1 MQVPA
6 ALSSR
11 LSFAPIVST
20 AAAGRALPAAT
31 ALPDSNA
38 EQSAAMPQLSL
49 ATRLNQIKE
58 NAAAPAQ
65 QLSEER
71 KTQARERIADIKK
84 RLHELKR
91 LLALFGERAAK
102 PLLRQVQQL
111 SRELASAAKDLRA
124 DSNDPPSALPKLSL
138 SSAEQPTLSSG
149 TAAISQ
155 PSAAS
160 SVAVMAQEPTI
171 NAVTAG
177 SDSEQTQP
185 IDSESRSMQSLGVAG
200 PAELAAW
207 LQREAQDPVK
217 QQRQADKQQLDEVVI
232 ELGSFFRLLSLILER
247 QRQRQEPQVQKQQQ
261 QIADD
266 LELTTSI
273 ARELGC
279 AGNTVQLRLHITV

>member
-11 LSFAPIVST
+11 LSFSPIVST
-20 AAAGRALPAAT
+20 TAAGRALPAA
-31 ALPDSNA
+31 AVLPDSNV
-38 EQSAAMPQLSL
+38 EQSAVVPQLSL
-49 ATRLNQIKE
+49 ASRLNQAKD

-65 QLSEER
+65 QLSDEC

-102 PLLRQVQQL
+102 PLLQQVQQL

-124 DSNDPPSALPKLSL
+124 DSNDPPSTLPKMSL
-138 SSAEQPTLSSG
+138 NSAEQPTLSSG
-149 TAAISQ
+149 TVAISQ

-171 NAVTAG
+171 NTVSAD
-177 SDSEQTQP
+177 SDSEETQP
-185 IDSESRSMQSLGVAG
+185 IDSGSHEPQSLGVAG

-247 QRQRQEPQVQKQQQ
+247 QRQEPQVQKQQQ

-266 LELTTSI
+266 LELTASI

>member
-11 LSFAPIVST
+11 LSFSPIVST
-20 AAAGRALPAAT
+20 TAAGRALPAA
-31 ALPDSNA
+31 AVLPDSNV
-38 EQSAAMPQLSL
+38 EQSAVVPQLSL
-49 ATRLNQIKE
+49 ASRLNQAKD

-65 QLSEER
+65 QLSDER

-102 PLLRQVQQL
+102 PLLQQVQHL
-111 SRELASAAKDLRA
+111 SRELASTAKDLRA
-124 DSNDPPSALPKLSL
+124 DSNDPLSALPKMSL
-138 SSAEQPTLSSG
+138 NSAEQPTLSSG
-149 TAAISQ
+149 TVAISQ

-171 NAVTAG
+171 NTVSAD
-177 SDSEQTQP
+177 SDSEETQP
-185 IDSESRSMQSLGVAG
+185 INSGSHEPQSLGVAG

-247 QRQRQEPQVQKQQQ
+247 QRQEPQVQKQQQ

-266 LELTTSI
+266 LELTASI

>member
-11 LSFAPIVST
+11 LSFSPIVST
-20 AAAGRALPAAT
+20 TAAGRALPAA
-31 ALPDSNA
+31 AVLPDSNV
-38 EQSAAMPQLSL
+38 EQSAVVPQLSL
-49 ATRLNQIKE
+49 ASRLNQAKD

-65 QLSEER
+65 QLSDER

-102 PLLRQVQQL
+102 PLLQQVQHL

-124 DSNDPPSALPKLSL
+124 DSNDPLSALPKMSL
-138 SSAEQPTLSSG
+138 NSAEQPTLSSG
-149 TAAISQ
+149 TVAISQ

-171 NAVTAG
+171 NTVSAD
-177 SDSEQTQP
+177 SDSEETQP
-185 IDSESRSMQSLGVAG
+185 INSGSHEPQSLGVAG

-247 QRQRQEPQVQKQQQ
+247 QRQEPQVQKQQQ

-266 LELTTSI
+266 LELTASI

>member
-11 LSFAPIVST
+11 LSFSPIVST
-20 AAAGRALPAAT
+20 TAAGRALPAA
-31 ALPDSNA
+31 AVLPDSNV
-38 EQSAAMPQLSL
+38 EQSAVVPQLSL
-49 ATRLNQIKE
+49 ASRLNQAKD

-65 QLSEER
+65 QLSDER

-102 PLLRQVQQL
+102 PLLQQVQQL

-124 DSNDPPSALPKLSL
+124 DSNDPPSALPKMSL
-138 SSAEQPTLSSG
+138 NSAEQPTLSSG

-155 PSAAS
+155 PNAAS

-171 NAVTAG
+171 STVTAG
-177 SDSEQTQP
+177 SDSEELQP
-185 IDSESRSMQSLGVAG
+185 IDSGSHTSQSLGVAG

-207 LQREAQDPVK
+207 LQRDAQDPVK

-247 QRQRQEPQVQKQQQ
+247 QRQEPQVQKQQQ

-266 LELTTSI
+266 LELTASI

>member
-11 LSFAPIVST
+11 LSFSPIVST
-20 AAAGRALPAAT
+20 TAAGRALPAA
-31 ALPDSNA
+31 AVLPDSNV
-38 EQSAAMPQLSL
+38 EQSAVVPQLSL
-49 ATRLNQIKE
+49 ASRLNQAKD

-65 QLSEER
+65 QLSDER

-102 PLLRQVQQL
+102 PLLQQVQQL

-124 DSNDPPSALPKLSL
+124 DSNDPLSALPKMSL
-138 SSAEQPTLSSG
+138 NSAEQPTLSSG
-149 TAAISQ
+149 TVAISQ

-171 NAVTAG
+171 NTVSAD
-177 SDSEQTQP
+177 SDSEETQP
-185 IDSESRSMQSLGVAG
+185 INSGSHEPQSLGVAG

-247 QRQRQEPQVQKQQQ
+247 QRQEPQVQKQQQ

-266 LELTTSI
+266 LELTASI